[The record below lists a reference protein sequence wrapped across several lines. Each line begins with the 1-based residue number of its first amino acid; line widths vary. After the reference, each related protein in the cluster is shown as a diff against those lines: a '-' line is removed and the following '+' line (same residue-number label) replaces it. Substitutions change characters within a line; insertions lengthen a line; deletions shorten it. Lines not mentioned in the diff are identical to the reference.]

1 MDIFATGVL
10 SLPQQD
16 SCGSGGR
23 VGHLPFEKSVVIP
36 DHSVMGLSLALLLY
50 GIVCKCLGIDKSN
63 VCVTGFMRP
72 VLRIDQTMKI
82 KLSSCIMICSKNN
95 ILSAYF
101 RVQAKTC
108 SSWMLLWT
116 LTIIL
121 VSLSFIYF
129 LTAALFLLPFTL
141 DWGQTGLYSDIF
153 RV

>member
-108 SSWMLLWT
+108 SS
-116 LTIIL
+116 
-121 VSLSFIYF
+121 
-129 LTAALFLLPFTL
+129 
-141 DWGQTGLYSDIF
+141 
-153 RV
+153 